1 MPAGLE
7 DMREEMPEE
16 EGPKRALVISAHPDD
31 SEFGAAGTSYL
42 WTQQG
47 WEFYYC
53 IVTDGSKGSEDP
65 NMTKDI
71 LVPLRNK
78 EQRAAAAV
86 VGVKEIYFLNH
97 TDGEVTYNS
106 DIMREIVRMIRT
118 VKPYAVFSHD
128 PNQIVRNMFI
138 NHPDHRAVGE
148 MTLDA
153 VYPMARNRPTFP
165 ELLDEGLE
173 PYSAKE
179 IYLWTA
185 SETNFDVD
193 ITDVLDKKFE
203 ALSKHES
210 QLEDF
215 ENMKERM
222 KLFWRDDKGRYIER
236 FRRIVIPF

>member
-1 MPAGLE
+1 
-7 DMREEMPEE
+7 
-16 EGPKRALVISAHPDD
+16 
-31 SEFGAAGTSYL
+31 
-42 WTQQG
+42 
-47 WEFYYC
+47 
-53 IVTDGSKGSEDP
+53 
-65 NMTKDI
+65 MTKKK

-86 VGVKEIYFLNH
+86 FGVKEIYFLNH
-97 TDGEVTYNS
+97 TDGEVTYNRE
-106 DIMREIVRMIRT
+106 IMREIVRMIRT
-118 VKPYAVFSHD
+118 IKPYAVFSHD
-128 PNQIVRNMFI
+128 PGQIVRNMFI

-153 VYPMARNRPTFP
+153 VYPMARNRPSFP

-173 PYSAKE
+173 PFSAKE

-215 ENMKERM
+215 EDMKDRL
-222 KLFWRDDKGRYIER
+222 KLFWRDPDGRYIER
-236 FRRIVIPF
+236 FRRIIIPF